1 VTDWDVGYARTEE
14 AGTPVLAVRG
24 EVDLSSA
31 GRFAL
36 ELASLVADEGGTARV
51 DLSAVTFID
60 SSGVRELLAA
70 NRQAEATGTQLL
82 LANPSAACRRV
93 LEISGVWSEFVIEG
107 ASGS

>member
-14 AGTPVLAVRG
+14 AGTPVLAVTG

-31 GRFAL
+31 GRFAQ
-36 ELASLVADEGGTARV
+36 ELASLIADEGGTARV

-70 NRQAEATGTQLL
+70 NRKAEASGTQLL